1 MTGKDYAQQIFVHL
15 LDECDIVNA
24 ELVLRRVPD
33 PIRKRNEL
41 LGHAN
46 QVLQALNEQN
56 YQLAIQLLNQADP
69 VQATLK
75 RFLTEAYVPNFV
87 VRIYTKIDR
96 RVLIDMLNLKT
107 DAELNALLSP
117 HYTLEGTQFVS
128 LKPIHRNTE
137 VFGLTAEKVNRLTYV
152 VQFLERQNLKF

>member
-96 RVLIDMLNLKT
+96 KVLIDMLNLKT

-117 HYTLEGTQFVS
+117 NYTLEGTQFVS
-128 LKPIHRNTE
+128 LKPIH
-137 VFGLTAEKVNRLTYV
+137 
-152 VQFLERQNLKF
+152 

>member
-1 MTGKDYAQQIFVHL
+1 M
-15 LDECDIVNA
+15 
-24 ELVLRRVPD
+24 
-33 PIRKRNEL
+33 

-75 RFLTEAYVPNFV
+75 RVLTEAYVPNFV

-96 RVLIDMLNLKT
+96 KVLIDMLNLKT

-117 HYTLEGTQFVS
+117 NYTLEGTQFVS
-128 LKPIHRNTE
+128 LKPIH
-137 VFGLTAEKVNRLTYV
+137 
-152 VQFLERQNLKF
+152 